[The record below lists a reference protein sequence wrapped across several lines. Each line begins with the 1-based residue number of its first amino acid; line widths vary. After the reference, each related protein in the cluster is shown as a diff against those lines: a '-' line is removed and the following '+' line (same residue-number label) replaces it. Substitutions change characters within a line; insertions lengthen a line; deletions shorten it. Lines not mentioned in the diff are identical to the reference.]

1 MRRRVEEEKIQ
12 RENKEVKKV
21 NRKKEIRYNKSDRKK
36 GKRIEEQRGRNQI
49 KLENEKN
56 KCNT

>member
-1 MRRRVEEEKIQ
+1 M
-12 RENKEVKKV
+12 
-21 NRKKEIRYNKSDRKK
+21 RYNKSDRKK
-36 GKRIEEQRGRNQI
+36 RKKIEEQRERSWI